1 MRARRDKKNCRNR
14 RQSRMAIGGIPA
26 FPLSRC
32 RPPATARSRGHSPAM
47 SKNFHE
53 YAQVQMRA
61 FAHRHHHH
69 RAPATRHPRSLPP
82 ALRARL
88 TFSDDCTLLG
98 IADLACESARRLPS
112 PPPPSPSPPLPSP
125 RLPAASRRP
134 RRRYESMRTCL

>member
-1 MRARRDKKNCRNR
+1 
-14 RQSRMAIGGIPA
+14 
-26 FPLSRC
+26 
-32 RPPATARSRGHSPAM
+32 M